1 MQKYRRFRFG
11 FLFPKSSFLIGM
23 GSVLN
28 IAGSYSRFRD
38 SLKDPDAD
46 AKALAS
52 DWEAIGNDF
61 RAAMNGL
68 DKTQEQG

>member
-1 MQKYRRFRFG
+1 
-11 FLFPKSSFLIGM
+11 M